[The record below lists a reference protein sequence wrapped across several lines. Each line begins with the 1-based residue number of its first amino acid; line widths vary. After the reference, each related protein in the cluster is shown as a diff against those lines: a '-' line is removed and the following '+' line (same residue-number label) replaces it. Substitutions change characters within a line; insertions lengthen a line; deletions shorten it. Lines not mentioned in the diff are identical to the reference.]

1 MAGEKNSALD
11 LDLQAV
17 ENIPRDT
24 LVALLRR
31 KDKELKTQQGKIEK
45 LEERYVKVVRF
56 NKILMED
63 RQSFQR
69 FCHELLPECD
79 GAFEEAALQE
89 TPTDLQELLR
99 QLGEWRSHSDAA
111 RDDRKVFQ
119 QFLEL
124 CFPGDESLAKL
135 FARPNLGEGTF
146 DLLQKKWMELEDL
159 HNQSIASI
167 NAMAREQA
175 VLQQEDL
182 QQAQQA
188 QREAEKKL
196 QEMKE
201 ELTGMA
207 REKAQMLK
215 QKLHGRNA
223 GSTNEVMEEA
233 SSPRGRE
240 QRELRAL
247 EEQKAAAER
256 REKEVWQ
263 SLERQRE
270 AMQATIDKLRAE
282 ARRLRLDL
290 ERERCEAEL
299 HREEADRRLEEKE
312 MLMSQLRLKTGELEQ
327 ELTSTDS
334 ITRLAE
340 QQANRE
346 VEMKKHQQQVQQV
359 NQSLLEVQ
367 KMLQMS
373 YAQEKVLKERIREL
387 ESSQGRTHMA
397 GDYLKHVVL
406 KYIEY
411 CQKGDMKSQ
420 SLVPVLCTLLNLN
433 STERKLVEHSSIPA
447 PLQHLNQA
455 AGAAGAWFRG
465 SAAEGES

>member
-1 MAGEKNSALD
+1 MAEKNSGLD

-31 KDKELKTQQGKIEK
+31 KDKELKAQHGKIEK

-79 GAFEEAALQE
+79 GAFEEAAAQE
-89 TPTDLQELLR
+89 TATDLQELLR
-99 QLGEWRSHSDAA
+99 QLGEWRRHGDAA

-124 CFPGDESLAKL
+124 LFPADEAIASL
-135 FARPNLGEGTF
+135 FARRNLGEGSF
-146 DLLQKKWMELEDL
+146 DLLQKKWMQLEDL

-175 VLQQEDL
+175 VLQQEEL
-182 QQAQQA
+182 RAAQKE
-188 QREAEKKL
+188 QRETEKKL

-201 ELTGMA
+201 ELTSMA

-215 QKLHGRNA
+215 QKLHGKNA
-223 GSTNEVMEEA
+223 GPGNEITEEA
-233 SSPRGRE
+233 PLAPATE
-240 QRELRAL
+240 QRELRAI

-256 REKEVWQ
+256 REKEAWQ
-263 SLERQRE
+263 SLDRQRE
-270 AMQATIDKLRAE
+270 AMQASIDELRAE

-299 HREEADRRLEEKE
+299 HRNEAERRMEEKE
-312 MLMSQLRLKTGELEQ
+312 MLMSQLQAKTGELEQ

-346 VEMKKHQQQVQQV
+346 VEMKKHQQQVQEV
-359 NQSLLEVQ
+359 NQTLLETQ

-387 ESSQGRTHMA
+387 ESSQGRTHIA

-420 SLVPVLCTLLNLN
+420 SLVPVLCTVLNLN
-433 STERKLVEHSSIPA
+433 AHERKLVEHSCIPA

-465 SAAEGES
+465 SADQGE